1 MLTEDYSTSRLTL
14 GIEKSIVVTATI
26 G

>member
-1 MLTEDYSTSRLTL
+1 LTEDYSTSRLTL